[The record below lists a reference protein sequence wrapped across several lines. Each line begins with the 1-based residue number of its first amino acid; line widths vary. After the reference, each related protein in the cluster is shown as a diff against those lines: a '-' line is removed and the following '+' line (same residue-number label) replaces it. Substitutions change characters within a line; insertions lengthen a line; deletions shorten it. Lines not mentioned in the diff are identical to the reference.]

1 MLNIGIHFIRM
12 GPQGAA
18 LPQKTLPFFG
28 KPRKKTKKLYRFTF
42 IKVSFRSFPQRI
54 IFFICILSIRTKK
67 ERLAYVPSFN
77 HIYCI
82 MKNLCSLSPE
92 ELVFLSNALSVKL
105 SEGKTADEIFVLRN
119 IFSQVSQTLFSLASQ
134 KQFLD
139 KCKKN
144 GG

>member
-18 LPQKTLPFFG
+18 LPQKT
-28 KPRKKTKKLYRFTF
+28 KKLYRFTF
-42 IKVSFRSFPQRI
+42 IKVSFLSFPQRI
-54 IFFICILSIRTKK
+54 IFFSCILSIRTKK

-105 SEGKTADEIFVLRN
+105 SEGKTAEEIFVLRN
-119 IFSQVSQTLFSLASQ
+119 IFSQVSQTLFSIASQ

-139 KCKKN
+139 KNCKKEV
-144 GG
+144 

>member
-1 MLNIGIHFIRM
+1 M

-28 KPRKKTKKLYRFTF
+28 ESRIKTPKSVTA
-42 IKVSFRSFPQRI
+42 FRGPRI
-54 IFFICILSIRTKK
+54 IKFYRIFLPIRTKT
-67 ERLAYVPSFN
+67 ERCAYVLFVIF
-77 HIYCI
+77 IYCI

-105 SEGKTADEIFVLRN
+105 SEGKTAEEIFVLRN
-119 IFSQVSQTLFSLASQ
+119 IFSQVSQTLFSIASQ

-139 KCKKN
+139 KNCKKEV
-144 GG
+144 

>member
-1 MLNIGIHFIRM
+1 MLNIGIHFLRM
-12 GPQGAA
+12 GPQGVA

-28 KPRKKTKKLYRFTF
+28 ELFFTF

-77 HIYCI
+77 YIYCI
-82 MKNLCSLSPE
+82 MKDLCSLSPE
-92 ELVFLSNALSVKL
+92 ELVFLSNALALKL